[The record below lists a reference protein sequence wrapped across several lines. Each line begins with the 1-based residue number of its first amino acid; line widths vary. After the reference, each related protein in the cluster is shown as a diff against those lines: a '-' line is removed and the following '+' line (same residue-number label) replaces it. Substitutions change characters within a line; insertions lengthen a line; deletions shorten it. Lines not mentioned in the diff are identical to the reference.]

1 MKKKTGEARETRR
14 LALRKELIRY
24 LDNHHLV
31 VVAGGAGA
39 GGCPQC
45 GITRTTD

>member
-14 LALRKELIRY
+14 LALRKELIRH

-31 VVAGGAGA
+31 VVVGGGLVT
-39 GGCPQC
+39 GCPQC
-45 GITRTTD
+45 GVTRTSN